1 MKQTVNLRKVNYLH
15 EAKDYLFIT
24 TGLVLY
30 AVGVNC
36 FQLPYRIMSGGLAGA
51 GALVYYATNFPQAYT
66 YLIVNCF
73 LLILA
78 IKEMGWKFCVKTI
91 YAVLG
96 LTFLLE
102 AFRNGMIQY
111 GMLHPELARSA
122 QGLPQI
128 VPDDAFMS
136 TILGAACE
144 GIGLGIVFLSNGS
157 TGGTDIVAAVINKY
171 RDITLGQ
178 VIMLVDVVIIS
189 SSMLLPGST
198 ISQLLYGFCTLI
210 VTNILLDFVVDR
222 GRQSVQFFI
231 FSRKYEAIA
240 DAITATG
247 RGVTVLQGEGWY
259 THTERKVIV
268 VLAKKSESTNIFR
281 IIQMADPGAFVSQCK
296 AVGVFGEGFD
306 RIKVRTKKHE
316 MTRVSREEHS
326 GDYTAFPDYMHI
338 RPKKR
343 EKTTE

>member
-1 MKQTVNLRKVNYLH
+1 MKQTEIFRRVNYFH
-15 EAKDYLFIT
+15 EVKDYLCIT
-24 TGLVLY
+24 IGLVLY

-36 FQLPYRIMSGGLAGA
+36 FQLPYRIMSGGLAGV
-51 GALVYYATNFPQAYT
+51 GALVFYGTGFPQAYT
-66 YLIVNCF
+66 YLIANCF

-78 IKEMGWKFCVKTI
+78 VKELGLKFCIKTI

-102 AFRNGMIQY
+102 MFRTGMIAY
-111 GMLHPELARSA
+111 GAAHPELALSA

-128 VPDDAFMS
+128 VPHDAFMS
-136 TILGAACE
+136 TILGATCE

-178 VIMLVDVVIIS
+178 VIMLVDVFIIS

-210 VTNILLDFVVDR
+210 VMNILLDFVVDR

-281 IIQMADPGAFVSQCK
+281 IIQLVDPGAFVSQCK

-306 RIKVRTKKHE
+306 RIKVKAKKGGGVH
-316 MTRVSREEHS
+316 VSREEHS

-338 RPKKR
+338 EPKKR
-343 EKTTE
+343 KKNAE